1 MVQPKCHKV
10 SLHQSRLSIL
20 AMKKAAVPCGAD
32 QGGRVNDPVTHY
44 VLFQPE
50 IGTEETSHTSELP
63 GDDAVYV
70 VADSPEPS
78 GTMTTEEWLSASG
91 SLSECSAAEQTAR
104 KTKKKHSFV
113 WEHFDRHTLDKCSQV
128 CKHCN
133 MSVRLGKEGGCS
145 KLGTTAM
152 RRHLEIHHAHLLP
165 DLPPRVDAVRARKSR
180 AADSV
185 SDDVGTNGGKEKNLD
200 GRKKRQPSSSVW
212 QHFDYYGSDR
222 FQVVCRICRM
232 QVRLGKNGGC
242 NRVGTTAMHRH
253 VTIHHKFLL
262 QKNPTLGTRKGD
274 HGRRSQEVSC
284 NITKRSQVSPA
295 VAAVRQKAPETKRES
310 CGVHHPNSMALNHCL
325 AVFMANGIHPFSLA
339 EEPAFLEF
347 MRCCAPQW
355 KVPNKGYFANS
366 GIPALATMIKEAV
379 RKDLKT
385 CIGGTVHL
393 GTETWQGPHM
403 SDLVSVTAFWVKSEQ
418 PEQNLVRC
426 KAVLDVV
433 NLGESCTLENV
444 SQALETVIKDWL
456 LPAELKVGHLVTE
469 RLPSEALPSSEVQL
483 KHITCMAH
491 CLDFEVENLLFTF
504 HNKLADSFDMARTI
518 CSQLCRN
525 DVARAKLKAIQSH
538 HNLKQRP
545 LVPDSPTNWKSTL
558 RMLKHFCEQKLAVN
572 EYLKGSGG
580 ISVSPEQWLVLRD
593 AASVLQPVEEVV
605 RLLSMDTAVLG
616 QVLPLLCF
624 AEKMLQ
630 STLERSERGSPAH
643 WLSAHLLSKLSS
655 SSHVTAVKADLTY
668 WTASFLDPRFRD
680 TFCSYISS
688 DEAVAE
694 QKLNEVKKHL
704 LVKIRETYMHSTKLL
719 YAANTGKL
727 PQQDDAAPS
736 LDEDFSLW
744 LMNAEQM
751 GLTRSKAEVSSNGTN
766 TEGAATAAFELEAYV
781 QDSIADFSAPMSDP
795 ALYWQT
801 KRMIWPSLYTVA
813 VTYLACP
820 PTNTYSERMFEKYG
834 AVALDGRQGICADT
848 LSILC
853 FIRMNHVWVPK
864 DISAAPADVIN
875 SLRKAMDKGN
885 TEQDSIQFIDTESE
899 VLLKRVLFQ
908 D

>member
-1 MVQPKCHKV
+1 MK
-10 SLHQSRLSIL
+10 RGTIL
-20 AMKKAAVPCGAD
+20 QCGTD
-32 QGGRVNDPVTHY
+32 QGGILNDPVTHY

-50 IGTEETSHTSELP
+50 IGTQETRHTSDIP

-70 VADSPEPS
+70 VTDSPEPS
-78 GTMTTEEWLSASG
+78 GTVTTEEWLSASG
-91 SLSECSAAEQTAR
+91 SLSECSTTEQTANHV
-104 KTKKKHSFV
+104 KMKKKHSFV
-113 WEHFDRHTLDKCSQV
+113 WEHFERHTLDKCSQV

-133 MSVRLGKEGGCS
+133 KSVRLGKEGGCS

-152 RRHLEIHHAHLLP
+152 RRHLQIHHAQLLP
-165 DLPPRVDAVRARKSR
+165 GVSPRASVVRTKKSR
-180 AADSV
+180 AADSA
-185 SDDVGTNGGKEKNLD
+185 SDIARTSGSKNKSLD
-200 GRKKRQPSSSVW
+200 RKSKRQFSSSVW
-212 QHFDYYGSDR
+212 QHFDYNSSDR
-222 FQVVCRICRM
+222 FLVVCKICRM
-232 QVRLGKNGGC
+232 QVRLGKDGGC
-242 NRVGTTAMHRH
+242 NRVGTTAMHKH

-262 QKNPTLGTRKGD
+262 QKNPALGTREQSRS
-274 HGRRSQEVSC
+274 RRSQEVSC
-284 NITKRSQVSPA
+284 NMTKRSPVPPT
-295 VAAVRQKAPETKRES
+295 VAAVHHKTPEAKSDS
-310 CGVHHPNSMALNHCL
+310 CGPHHLNSVALNHCL
-325 AVFMANGIHPFSLA
+325 AMYIANSIQPFSFA

-347 MRCCAPQW
+347 MHCCVPQW
-355 KVPNKGYFANS
+355 KVPKKSYFADC
-366 GIPALATMIKEAV
+366 GVPALATMIKEAV

-385 CIGGTVHL
+385 CVGGTVHL

-403 SDLVSVTAFWVKSEQ
+403 FDLVSVTAFWVKTQE

-433 NLGESCTLENV
+433 NLGESCTVENV
-444 SQALETVIKDWL
+444 NQALETAIKDWL
-456 LPAELKVGHLVTE
+456 LPAELRVGHVITE
-469 RLPSEALPSSEVQL
+469 RLPSEALCFAEMQL
-483 KHITCMAH
+483 KHVTCMAH
-491 CLDFEVENLLFTF
+491 CLNFEVENLLFTF
-504 HNKLADSFDMARTI
+504 HSKLGDSFEVARSI
-518 CSQLCRN
+518 CSQLCRSEA
-525 DVARAKLKAIQSH
+525 ARAKLKVIQSH

-572 EYLKGSGG
+572 EYLKVTGG
-580 ISVSPEQWLVLRD
+580 ISISPEQWLVLRD

-605 RLLSMDTAVLG
+605 RLLSMDSAMLG

-680 TFCSYISS
+680 TFCSYIGG
-688 DEAVAE
+688 DEVTAE
-694 QKLNEVKKHL
+694 QKLNKVKKHL
-704 LVKIRETYMHSTKLL
+704 IVKIRETYMHTTKSL
-719 YAANTGKL
+719 YVANTDKL
-727 PQQDDAAPS
+727 PYQDETAPS

-744 LMNAEQM
+744 LTNAEQM
-751 GLTRSKAEVSSNGTN
+751 GLTRSKAEVSSDSTDI
-766 TEGAATAAFELEAYV
+766 EGAAAAKFELEAYM

-834 AVALDGRQGICADT
+834 AVASEGRQGICADT
-848 LSILC
+848 LSLFC
-853 FIRMNHVWVPK
+853 FIRMNHNWVPK
-864 DISAAPADVIN
+864 DISDAPADVID
-875 SLRKAMDKGN
+875 SLRNAMDKGN
-885 TEQDSIQFIDTESE
+885 TDQYTNTQFVDADSE
-899 VLLKRVLFQ
+899 VLLKRVIFQ

>member
-1 MVQPKCHKV
+1 
-10 SLHQSRLSIL
+10 
-20 AMKKAAVPCGAD
+20 MKKAAVVPSGTD

-50 IGTEETSHTSELP
+50 IGTEDTSHTELSR
-63 GDDAVYV
+63 DDAVYV
-70 VADSPEPS
+70 VADSSESS

-91 SLSECSAAEQTAR
+91 SLSECNTAEQTAGKA

-113 WEHFDRHTLDKCSQV
+113 WEHFDGHTLDKCSQV

-152 RRHLEIHHAHLLP
+152 RRHLENHHAHLLTG
-165 DLPPRVDAVRARKSR
+165 LPSRVDVVRARKSR
-180 AADSV
+180 AGDSA
-185 SDDVGTNGGKEKNLD
+185 SDDAVTSGGKVKSLD
-200 GRKKRQPSSSVW
+200 GRRKRQPSSSVW

-222 FQVVCRICRM
+222 FLVVCRICRM
-232 QVRLGKNGGC
+232 QVRLGKDGGC

-262 QKNPTLGTRKGD
+262 QKNPTLKTREG
-274 HGRRSQEVSC
+274 HGRRSQDVSC
-284 NITKRSQVSPA
+284 NMTKRSQVSPA
-295 VAAVRQKAPETKRES
+295 VAAVHKKVLETKSES
-310 CGVHHPNSMALNHCL
+310 CGLRHADSMALNHRL
-325 AVFMANGIHPFSLA
+325 AVFMANGIQPFSLA

-355 KVPNKGYFANS
+355 KVPNKAYFANS
-366 GIPALATMIKEAV
+366 GVPALATMIKEAV

-385 CIGGTVHL
+385 CVGGTVHL

-403 SDLVSVTAFWVKSEQ
+403 CDLVSVTAFWVKSQE
-418 PEQNLVRC
+418 PAQNLVRC
-426 KAVLDVV
+426 RAVLDVV

-456 LPAELKVGHLVTE
+456 LPAELKVGCIVTE
-469 RLPSEALPSSEVQL
+469 RLPSEAPPFLEMQL

-504 HNKLADSFDMARTI
+504 HSKLADSFDMARTI
-518 CSQLCRN
+518 CSQLCHN
-525 DVARAKLKAIQSH
+525 DTARAKLKAIQSH

-572 EYLKGSGG
+572 EYLRGSGG

-605 RLLSMDTAVLG
+605 RLLSMDTAVMG

-655 SSHVTAVKADLTY
+655 SSHITAVKADLAY

-704 LVKIRETYMHSTKLL
+704 LVKIRETYTHSTKLL
-719 YAANTGKL
+719 YAANSGKL
-727 PQQDDAAPS
+727 PQQNETAPS

-751 GLTRSKAEVSSNGTN
+751 GLTRSKVEVSSDGTN

-781 QDSIADFSAPMSDP
+781 QDSIADFSTPMSDP

-820 PTNTYSERMFEKYG
+820 PTNTYSEKMFEKYG
-834 AVALDGRQGICADT
+834 AVASDGRQSICADT
-848 LSILC
+848 LSILS
-853 FIRMNHVWVPK
+853 FVRMNHEWVPK

-875 SLRKAMDKGN
+875 SLRKAVDKGN
-885 TEQDSIQFIDTESE
+885 TEQDNTHFVDAESE
-899 VLLKRVLFQ
+899 VLLKRVVFQ

>member
-1 MVQPKCHKV
+1 
-10 SLHQSRLSIL
+10 
-20 AMKKAAVPCGAD
+20 MKKAAVPCGAD

-185 SDDVGTNGGKEKNLD
+185 SDDVGTNG
-200 GRKKRQPSSSVW
+200 
-212 QHFDYYGSDR
+212 
-222 FQVVCRICRM
+222 
-232 QVRLGKNGGC
+232 
-242 NRVGTTAMHRH
+242 
-253 VTIHHKFLL
+253 
-262 QKNPTLGTRKGD
+262 
-274 HGRRSQEVSC
+274 
-284 NITKRSQVSPA
+284 
-295 VAAVRQKAPETKRES
+295 
-310 CGVHHPNSMALNHCL
+310 
-325 AVFMANGIHPFSLA
+325 